1 MAGRDREAEFSRFV
15 ESELDRSY
23 RTAYLILRNEA
34 DAEDATHDAIL
45 KAWRAWPRLREVDR
59 FSAWFG
65 RILVNECRDRLRHAS
80 RARALERGLPGVA
93 SISPAPGS
101 DPDLE
106 QAFTALNADQRV
118 AVVLRFWADLTVD
131 QIAERVKAPA
141 GTVKSRLH
149 HALLRM
155 RGVLEAS
162 EVTR

>member
-1 MAGRDREAEFSRFV
+1 MAGRDREAEFARFV

-23 RTAYLILRNEA
+23 QTAYLILRNEA
-34 DAEDATHDAIL
+34 DAEDATHDAIV
-45 KAWRAWPRLREVDR
+45 KAWRAWHRLRDTDR

-65 RILVNECRDRLRHAS
+65 RILVNECRDRLRHAT
-80 RARALERGLPGVA
+80 RARAIERGLPEVVA
-93 SISPAPGS
+93 ASAAPET
-101 DPDLE
+101 DPDLA
-106 QAFTALNADQRV
+106 QAFAALNVDQRV
-118 AVVLRFWADLTVD
+118 AIVLRYWADLTVD

-162 EVTR
+162 EVSR